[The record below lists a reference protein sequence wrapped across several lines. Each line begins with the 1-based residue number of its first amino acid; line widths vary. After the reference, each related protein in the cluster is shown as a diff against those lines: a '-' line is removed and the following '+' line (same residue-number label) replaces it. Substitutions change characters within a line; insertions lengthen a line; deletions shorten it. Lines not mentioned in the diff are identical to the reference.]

1 MELKLFVVMC
11 AALITFL
18 FVVTVHYLPWQL
30 ILGKR
35 LPRHTAYVLGVLSI
49 VVPYSASILMFEAW
63 SGKEITRFLWILCAV
78 AGLAVVLC
86 KMLDKYLDNRAR
98 ADEGE
103 EREER
108 MLKRVQR

>member
-30 ILGKR
+30 ILGKE
-35 LPRHTAYVLGVLSI
+35 LPRHTAYLLGVLSI
-49 VVPYSASILMFEAW
+49 VVPYSASILVFETW
-63 SGKEITRFLWILCAV
+63 SVKEITRFLWILCAV
-78 AGLAVVLC
+78 AALAVELC
-86 KMLDKYLDNRAR
+86 KLMDKYLRDRIR
-98 ADEGE
+98 ADETE
-103 EREER
+103 EREQR